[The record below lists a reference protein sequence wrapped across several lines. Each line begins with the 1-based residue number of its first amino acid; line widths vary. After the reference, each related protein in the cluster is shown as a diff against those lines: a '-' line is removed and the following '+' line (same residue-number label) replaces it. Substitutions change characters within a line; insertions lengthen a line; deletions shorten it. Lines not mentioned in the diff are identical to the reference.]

1 MLNVKRALLE
11 WTRRRQAAAYR
22 ERARAERER
31 PEPAE
36 PPKPRGRTMVG
47 KYLLLY
53 KYLEN
58 RYAHTV
64 VLTFAEIEDLLGFA
78 LPEQARFQPEWWTC
92 AEGNALRPH
101 YSDSW
106 VLASRTAVPNL
117 PARTVVFERAS

>member
-1 MLNVKRALLE
+1 MLDVRRAILD
-11 WTRRRQAAAYR
+11 WSRRRQAAAYR
-22 ERARAERER
+22 ERARAERDREL
-31 PEPAE
+31 PPD

-47 KYLLLY
+47 TYVLLY

-58 RYAHTV
+58 RYANTV

-78 LPEQARFQPEWWTC
+78 LPQQARLQADWWSGAAGT
-92 AEGNALRPH
+92 AAQPH

-117 PARTVVFERAS
+117 PARIVTFERAA